1 MVTSR
6 SFRSRLLIC
15 TAVAAFGASGSWM
28 ALSNQARAQVNVLPA
43 TQSAWLSLSRQQREA
58 LSPLESTWSQIDATR
73 QQKWLDVAQRFP
85 SMSAQERERVQM
97 RMSDWA
103 RLSPADRGRARLS
116 FLDLRQ
122 VAPDERQSRWE
133 AYQQLPEEK
142 RRALAL
148 QAQSTKPVAV
158 DKRAAAS
165 SNAGTNKS
173 AMVPSTPAPYA
184 RARHVAPSVVQA
196 GPGATTNLVSNQVS
210 PPLHQQSGMPKLN
223 TQKGFV
229 DPKTLLPMR
238 GAQGAAVSPP
248 VAAPVAPKRP

>member
-6 SFRSRLLIC
+6 SFRSKLMIGV
-15 TAVAAFGASGSWM
+15 AVGAFAVSGGWM
-28 ALSNQARAQVNVLPA
+28 ALSTRAHAQVNVLPA
-43 TQSAWLSLSRQQREA
+43 TQTAWSSLSRQQREA

-103 RLSPADRGRARLS
+103 RLSPTDRGRARLS

-133 AYQQLPEEK
+133 AYQQLPEAK

-148 QAQSTKPVAV
+148 QAQTAKPVAI
-158 DKRAAAS
+158 DKRAED
-165 SNAGTNKS
+165 TNKS
-173 AMVPSTPAPYA
+173 GVVPATPVPYA
-184 RARHVAPSVVQA
+184 RARPVAPSVVQA

-238 GAQGAAVSPP
+238 GAQGAAASAPTV
-248 VAAPVAPKRP
+248 APVAPARP